1 MSAFDLKYKIDRAI
15 LNALEFTSQTV
26 RREFESLCNDPQRIN
41 GRGFTIE
48 PTRDGR
54 QTLIWAGRVL
64 HSKHG
69 PVKEAHRTIA
79 QIEVGRA
86 DQLVLFFGGGLG
98 YAIRS
103 FCSQRENPCV
113 WIEPLPEIIFLALQ
127 CVDVRDALEG
137 GQLRI
142 LVGVPDDDSL
152 EKLFRGRSNED
163 IIFFPH
169 RASFAADV
177 RYQSIWKRCESYLNR
192 KSVNLATL
200 ARFDRLWARNTIANF
215 PAILRGRPARLL
227 FGSLPEM
234 TAVVCGA
241 GPSLSESLADLKAVR
256 SQIVLIAVDT
266 ALRIL
271 NAHGID
277 PDFVLSVDP
286 QPVNAFFLEGYSGR
300 ARFIIDPTVGY
311 TGVRHIPPDRLYYFQ
326 SPFSLARLIQK
337 YMPTEPGEV
346 AFGGSVSTNAYDFAL
361 RLGCTRIVLLGQ
373 DLAFT
378 GGQAHAR
385 GAVLEDR
392 LNLKESRLFRRQLH
406 NYNQLSALPVRWLP
420 GIQGGQVRTNDK
432 LIMFYQW
439 FSRRIPQDVSDGI
452 RVWNATTAGALIPHA
467 EQLQLSYFESRLES
481 RYKAALP
488 NVQQVLQVIEQNSH
502 PEDQINQNDFLSEL
516 RTLVEELRDY
526 RSLLHQ
532 GVELAGE
539 ILAHVDASRFT
550 EDYNARLKRMS
561 ELDEKVLSKPE
572 LSELLS
578 TAIQG
583 VIVRITENFQ
593 IESPVTD
600 DGSRRANAIQTLELY
615 QGLLN

>member
-1 MSAFDLKYKIDRAI
+1 
-15 LNALEFTSQTV
+15 
-26 RREFESLCNDPQRIN
+26 
-41 GRGFTIE
+41 
-48 PTRDGR
+48 
-54 QTLIWAGRVL
+54 
-64 HSKHG
+64 
-69 PVKEAHRTIA
+69 
-79 QIEVGRA
+79 
-86 DQLVLFFGGGLG
+86 
-98 YAIRS
+98 
-103 FCSQRENPCV
+103 
-113 WIEPLPEIIFLALQ
+113 
-127 CVDVRDALEG
+127 
-137 GQLRI
+137 
-142 LVGVPDDDSL
+142 
-152 EKLFRGRSNED
+152 
-163 IIFFPH
+163 
-169 RASFAADV
+169 
-177 RYQSIWKRCESYLNR
+177 
-192 KSVNLATL
+192 
-200 ARFDRLWARNTIANF
+200 
-215 PAILRGRPARLL
+215 
-227 FGSLPEM
+227 
-234 TAVVCGA
+234 
-241 GPSLSESLADLKAVR
+241 
-256 SQIVLIAVDT
+256 
-266 ALRIL
+266 
-271 NAHGID
+271 
-277 PDFVLSVDP
+277 
-286 QPVNAFFLEGYSGR
+286 
-300 ARFIIDPTVGY
+300 
-311 TGVRHIPPDRLYYFQ
+311 
-326 SPFSLARLIQK
+326 
-337 YMPTEPGEV
+337 

-452 RVWNATTAGALIPHA
+452 RVWNATTVGALIPHA
-467 EQLQLSYFESRLES
+467 EQLQLSYFESRSES

-615 QGLLN
+615 QGLLNTTGDYMRGFRKVLMQSSL